1 MRRTLSKISQGAKQD
16 NGAWGQCDVYCFSAC
31 LVFQRDNQKI
41 VDVFRKFSE
50 SIACDSGGGGKSRL
64 VNNTCPWNNV
74 QPNFVFHMRA
84 HTVSTATKYTYV
96 YSTPVWHKIWHNKP
110 SMEGKF
116 IRGRPHPL
124 VRNWI
129 SSLM

>member
-50 SIACDSGGGGKSRL
+50 SIACDSGG
-64 VNNTCPWNNV
+64 
-74 QPNFVFHMRA
+74 
-84 HTVSTATKYTYV
+84 
-96 YSTPVWHKIWHNKP
+96 
-110 SMEGKF
+110 
-116 IRGRPHPL
+116 RG
-124 VRNWI
+124 
-129 SSLM
+129 